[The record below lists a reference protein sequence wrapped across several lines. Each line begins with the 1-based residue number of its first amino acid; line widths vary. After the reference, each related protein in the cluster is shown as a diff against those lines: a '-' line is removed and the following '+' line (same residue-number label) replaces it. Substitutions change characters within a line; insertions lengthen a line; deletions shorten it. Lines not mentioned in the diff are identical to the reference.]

1 MKNIVKA
8 ITINEETVLIN
19 EEQVATVMQGEHTLP
34 DNRRTAKVKMSNGD
48 EFVLASPDW
57 DMWENDLFLPQ

>member
-8 ITINEETVLIN
+8 ITINKEIVLIN
-19 EEQVATVMQGEHTLP
+19 EEQVTTVMQGEVTLP
-34 DNRRTAKVKMSNGD
+34 ENKRTAKVKMSNGD
-48 EFVLASPDW
+48 EFILASPDW